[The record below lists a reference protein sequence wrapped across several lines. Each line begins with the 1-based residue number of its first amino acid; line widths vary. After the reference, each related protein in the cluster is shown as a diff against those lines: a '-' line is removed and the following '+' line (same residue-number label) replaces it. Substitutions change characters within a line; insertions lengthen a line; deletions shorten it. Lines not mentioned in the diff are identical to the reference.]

1 MTAIL
6 VVLCVP
12 NDVQAEKIDVVVLI
26 NGDAVTGEI
35 KSLEF
40 SDLRYSTDSMGTVD
54 IEWEDIVSLTSNQS
68 LQIETATG
76 TRYFGNLVTASG
88 EGMIA
93 VGRGENIQEFDM
105 SHVVRITP
113 IETDEK
119 IWQRLEGSVKFG
131 FDTDKAS
138 QVTSA
143 YLNANVRYRARTY
156 LLGTDINSS
165 VY

>member
-1 MTAIL
+1 MKNTEKTWPILTAIL

-26 NGDAVTGEI
+26 NGDDVTAEI

-76 TRYFGNLVTASG
+76 TLYFGNLVTASG

-105 SHVVRITP
+105 
-113 IETDEK
+113 
-119 IWQRLEGSVKFG
+119 
-131 FDTDKAS
+131 
-138 QVTSA
+138 
-143 YLNANVRYRARTY
+143 
-156 LLGTDINSS
+156 
-165 VY
+165 